1 MKPSTAPRHLAVIG
15 GLGRLAGVDLYDKLR
30 DTVTASGAAGRY
42 RLNLERLPY
51 RRGDG
56 AEAEPERIGGRKLY
70 LYDAAARLERRRVD
84 GVLLPCF
91 ISHTFLE
98 ELQAEL
104 QVPILN
110 MMSAL
115 GRHLHGGE
123 RKLGV
128 LCTGYVRDS
137 GLFERYVDA
146 DRLIYPSRRTYETC
160 VAPAIYGADGVL
172 AGSAGDAVLDRLQR
186 ACAELLE
193 QGAEVIIPGV
203 SEIAATARALRRRGL
218 PVLDSHQIYVDY
230 ALAWRDGRKTPVFKL
245 GVVGGIGPAATVD
258 FMQKI
263 VRNTP
268 AARDQDHIRLIVDHN
283 PQIPDRTAN
292 LIGQGADPTLA
303 LYSACKRLEANGAAL
318 IAMPCNTAH
327 AYVDRLQPGLAI
339 PIVNMLS
346 ETVGLINEHCAGHAK
361 VGLLATTGTVRSGV
375 YHEAARGGD
384 FELIVPDAAH
394 QALVMEAIY
403 GELGVKAGHTD
414 GPCKAMLMQAVR
426 HLVEHGATVIVLGCT
441 ELPLLLPEQ
450 AALVVGGRA
459 VVVLDPTAILARR
472 CIALSRHQQ
481 LRDPPEGSQA
491 LHAKQSCSLQNHI
504 N

>member
-1 MKPSTAPRHLAVIG
+1 MTANTAPRHLAVIG
-15 GLGRLAGVDLYDKLR
+15 GLGHLAGVDLYGKLR
-30 DTVTASGAAGRY
+30 DAVAASGAAGRY
-42 RLNLERLPY
+42 RLDLERLPY

-56 AEAEPERIGGRKLY
+56 TGAEPERIGGRKLY
-70 LYDAAARLERRRVD
+70 LYDAATRLEQRRAD

-115 GRHLHGGE
+115 GQRLHGGTG
-123 RKLGV
+123 KLGV
-128 LCTGYVRDS
+128 LCTDYVRNS

-146 DRLIYPSRRTYETC
+146 DRLIYPSRRTYESC

-172 AGSAGDAVLDRLQR
+172 AGSAGDAPLDRLHR

-193 QGAEVIIPGV
+193 QGAAVIIPGV
-203 SEIAATARALRRRGL
+203 SEIAALARALRRRGL

-230 ALAWRDGRKTPVFKL
+230 ALAWRDGGQPPAFKL
-245 GVVGGIGPAATVD
+245 GIVGGIGPAATVD

-263 VRNTP
+263 VRNTR
-268 AARDQDHIRLIVDHN
+268 AERDQDHIRLIVDHN

-327 AYVDRLQPGLAI
+327 AYVARLQPGLGI
-339 PIVNMLS
+339 PIANMLS
-346 ETVGLINEHCAGHAK
+346 ETVRHISEHCAGHTT
-361 VGLLATTGTVRSGV
+361 VGLLATTGTVGSGV
-375 YHEAARGGD
+375 YHEAARGHD
-384 FELIVPDAAH
+384 FELIVPDAGH

-403 GELGVKAGHTD
+403 GKQGVKAGHVD
-414 GPCKAMLMQAVR
+414 GPCKAMLMQAVA
-426 HLVEHGATVIVLGCT
+426 HLAERGATVIVLGCT

-450 AALVVGGRA
+450 PGLVIGGRV

-472 CIALSRHQQ
+472 CIAESR
-481 LRDPPEGSQA
+481 RAD
-491 LHAKQSCSLQNHI
+491 
-504 N
+504 

>member
-1 MKPSTAPRHLAVIG
+1 MTADTAPRHLAVIG
-15 GLGRLAGVDLYDKLR
+15 GLGQLAGIDLYGKLR
-30 DTVTASGAAGRY
+30 QAVTASGADGRY
-42 RLNLERLPY
+42 LLDLERLPY

-56 AEAEPERIGGRKLY
+56 TGAEPERIGGRKLY
-70 LYDAAARLERRRVD
+70 LYDAATRLEQRRAD

-104 QVPILN
+104 QIPILN

-115 GRHLHGGE
+115 GQRLHGGT

-128 LCTGYVRDS
+128 LCTDYVRTS
-137 GLFERYVDA
+137 RLFERYVDA
-146 DRLIYPSRRTYETC
+146 DRLIYPSWRTYESC

-186 ACAELLE
+186 ACEELLE

-203 SEIAATARALRRRGL
+203 SEIAALAGALRRRGL

-230 ALAWRDGRKTPVFKL
+230 ALAWRDGGKPPAFKL
-245 GVVGGIGPAATVD
+245 GIVGGIGPAATVD

-263 VRNTP
+263 IRNTR
-268 AARDQDHIRLIVDHN
+268 AERDQDHIRLIVDHN

-327 AYVDRLQPGLAI
+327 AYVARLQPGLGI

-346 ETVGLINEHCAGHAK
+346 ETVRHINEHCAGHAK
-361 VGLLATTGTVRSGV
+361 VGLLATLGTVGSGV

-403 GELGVKAGHTD
+403 GKQGVKAGHVD
-414 GPCKAMLMQAVR
+414 GPCKAMLMEAVT
-426 HLVEHGATVIVLGCT
+426 HLAERGATVIVLGCT

-450 AALVVGGRA
+450 PALAVGARA

-472 CIALSRHQQ
+472 CVALSAGS
-481 LRDPPEGSQA
+481 LSPPPGD
-491 LHAKQSCSLQNHI
+491 
-504 N
+504 